1 MNHLSGFL
9 GRQTKI
15 TENNSVS
22 FRCTLIS
29 SLTHVGS
36 LDIMN
41 GPEPIAEEVYMDV
54 IMKRDNYAVNP
65 CHLGIGYAHLDLNM
79 IL

>member
-1 MNHLSGFL
+1 
-9 GRQTKI
+9 
-15 TENNSVS
+15 
-22 FRCTLIS
+22 
-29 SLTHVGS
+29 
-36 LDIMN
+36 MN